1 MSFIREVWKILEG
14 ERGRETGKARQPGKG
29 CVIQPA
35 PTVGKWASGFRKAPG
50 NGVGHMSQ

>member
-1 MSFIREVWKILEG
+1 MSFIREVRKTPQG
-14 ERGRETGKARQPGKG
+14 ERGRETGKERQPGKG

-50 NGVGHMSQ
+50 NGVEHVS